1 MLDPARRRAVAR
13 LAAAVLA
20 VKPFATAL
28 PAPVRVVPV
37 PRGNPPSAAWPAARW
52 DAAGRLLDRIAVLAG
67 VPGLTVSPGMAF
79 GDLRAFERV
88 VSTRLDLADL
98 MDREMTVADDE
109 WPDVDQIAARAVRA
123 GFDAFFGKEVIG
135 AFDGV
140 PLSVYSG
147 RQGREA
153 VVLATACGMPAALA
167 ESWMRFIARDRWV
180 LTWESRGLFEA
191 ADYHGDHAIDTA
203 AQAADLFTVM
213 DHHGVPSAH
222 VIGLCGGASIALAA
236 AAQQPGRISSLSLWH
251 GAYVLASG
259 CPKTRHQQDLIELMA
274 LAAHSRAAARSVQ
287 ATIGHMALGSVPGE
301 IAHLALYPYANSELF
316 YRYCRLNGTLATTD
330 MEQYLSRVK
339 QPALVV
345 TSRDDA
351 TAHPQGSRQ
360 VAELLPNARLR
371 VEPHGDH
378 TSLFVADGTLMQV
391 ATDFIADSA
400 LNSAR

>member
-1 MLDPARRRAVAR
+1 M
-13 LAAAVLA
+13 
-20 VKPFATAL
+20 
-28 PAPVRVVPV
+28 
-37 PRGNPPSAAWPAARW
+37 
-52 DAAGRLLDRIAVLAG
+52 
-67 VPGLTVSPGMAF
+67 SPGIAL

-88 VSTRLDLADL
+88 VSTRLALADL
-98 MDREMTVADDE
+98 MDREMTVTEDE
-109 WPDVDQIAARAVRA
+109 WPEVDEIAARAIRA
-123 GFDAFFGKEVIG
+123 GFDAFFGKEIVT

-153 VVLATACGMPAALA
+153 VVFASACGMPAALA
-167 ESWMRFIARDRWV
+167 ESWMRFIARDRRV

-191 ADYHGDHAIDTA
+191 ADYHGDYAIDTA

-213 DHHGVPSAH
+213 DHYGVPSAH

-259 CPKTRHQQDLIELMA
+259 CPKTRHQQDLIELMTI
-274 LAAHSRAAARSVQ
+274 AAHSRPAARSVQ
-287 ATIGHMALGSVPGE
+287 ATIGHMALGSAPAE
-301 IAHLALYPYANSELF
+301 LAHLVLYPYANSELF
-316 YRYCRLNGTLATTD
+316 YRYCQLNGTLATTD
-330 MEQYLSRVK
+330 VEQYLSRVK

-360 VAELLPNARLR
+360 VAGLLPNARLR

-378 TSLFVADGTLMQV
+378 SSL
-391 ATDFIADSA
+391 FIADSTLMRMA
-400 LNSAR
+400 ADFMEESADQAAG